1 MALVDQLEATTLKF
15 HDKELKDCTSWRSY
29 YMSRLMRN
37 SREFVDGR
45 AYTWPVK
52 FARQDMQWLGE
63 MEVQDREHLEKITQ
77 AEEDYKFSSTSCVF
91 SEQELKKN
99 SGKSRILNLLSRGLT
114 MLKSDVGKSMA
125 TAIWSGDADK
135 EPRGIVGEDVGW
147 VDCHSATASLAG
159 TIAGI
164 TRGTDDVA
172 TGELWDSWWRPYVA
186 DEGGALSLPN
196 TNLAIS
202 SCSWDTNAPDM
213 MVSSKAVWGY
223 YYGTASGYQTEEH
236 KDAAKMGFKSLT
248 FNGIP
253 YVWDDDCGAAASGTL
268 FFFRMADH
276 ALHFLK
282 GSKMHRTKW
291 FKPENQ
297 RALVCDMINDCVFV
311 VESPRNQAA
320 IYGITS

>member
-1 MALVDQLEATTLKF
+1 MALVDQLEATTMKF
-15 HDKELKDCTSWRSY
+15 HDKELKDCTSYRSY
-29 YMSRLMRN
+29 YMSKLMKN

-52 FARQDMQWLGE
+52 FARQSIQWLGE
-63 MEVQDREHLEKITQ
+63 MEKQDREHLEKITQ

-114 MLKSDVGKSMA
+114 MLKSDVGKSMS
-125 TAIWSGDADK
+125 TAIWTGDADK
-135 EPRGIVGEDVGW
+135 EPRGLTGATVGW
-147 VDCHSATASLAG
+147 VDYSAATASLTG

-164 TRGTDDVA
+164 IRGTDDVA
-172 TGELWDSWWRPYVA
+172 TGELFDAWWRPYVA
-186 DEGGALSLPN
+186 DEGGAFAEASLH
-196 TNLAIS
+196 AVIQG
-202 SCSWDTNAPDM
+202 CSWDANSPSLL
-213 MVSSKAVWGY
+213 VSSKAVWAFVY
-223 YYGTASGYQTEEH
+223 AKATGYQKEEH
-236 KDAAKMGFKSLT
+236 RDAAKLGFKSMT
-248 FNGIP
+248 FDGIP
-253 YVWDDDCGAAASGTL
+253 YVWDDDCGSAASGVI
-268 FFFRMADH
+268 FAFRMADH

-311 VESPRNQAA
+311 VESSRNQGAL
-320 IYGITS
+320 YGVTS

>member
-1 MALVDQLEATTLKF
+1 MALVDQLEATTEKF
-15 HDKELKDCTSWRSY
+15 HDKELKDCTSYRSY
-29 YMSRLMRN
+29 YMTKLMKN

-63 MEVQDREHLEKITQ
+63 MEKQDREHLEKITQ
-77 AEEDYKFSSTSCVF
+77 AEESYKFSSTSCVF

-114 MLKSDVGKSMA
+114 MLKADVGKSMS
-125 TAIWSGDADK
+125 TAIWTGDADK
-135 EPRGIVGEDVGW
+135 EPRGITGAAVGW
-147 VDCHSATASLAG
+147 VDCSAATASLTG

-164 TRGTDDVA
+164 IRGTDDVA
-172 TGELWDSWWRPYVA
+172 TGELWDAWWRPYVA
-186 DEGGALSLPN
+186 NEGGAHSMAN
-196 TNLAIS
+196 TNLAIQ
-202 SCSWDTNAPDM
+202 SCSWDTNAPDVA
-213 MVSSKAVWGY
+213 VSSKEVWSFY
-223 YYGTASGYQTEEH
+223 YNTATGYQKEEH
-236 KDAAKMGFKSLT
+236 RDAAKLGFKSMTL
-248 FNGIP
+248 NGIP
-253 YVWDDDCGAAASGTL
+253 YVWDDDCGSAASGTL

-311 VESPRNQAA
+311 VEAPRNQAA